1 MNKILRG
8 QEILEALDAGS
19 SIKDLAIKYSVT
31 MPTVRAYLRE
41 YESHLTKCANSDLYR
56 VMYFASIALYSKNM
70 HSAEFNRALN
80 VLHRFDVNTVEK
92 LQMTM
97 SVGNDKMYKA
107 LTNKGKEI
115 VNYVVANVDYL
126 STFVTE
132 NDLNKFS
139 SDTVYKVSKRSRVLV
154 NIKKIS
160 ELTGISYSVLDNYVS
175 KGHALNSKDLYC
187 ANTASIG
194 LTDGLETITRRLMK
208 RISDTLKDD
217 TQYSDF
223 IVNLTKINSND
234 VEDVV
239 KYLFKI
245 YRYSK

>member
-8 QEILEALDAGS
+8 QEILESLDEGCTVEE
-19 SIKDLAIKYSVT
+19 LATKYSVT
-31 MPTVRAYLRE
+31 VPTIRSYLRE
-41 YESHLTKCANSDLYR
+41 YETHLTKCANSELYR

-70 HSAEFNRALN
+70 QSAEFNRALN
-80 VLHRFDVNTVEK
+80 VLHRFDVNTVDK
-92 LQMTM
+92 LQMAM

-115 VNYVVANVDYL
+115 VKYVVDNIEYL
-126 STFVTE
+126 STLVTE

-139 SDTVYKVSKRSRVLV
+139 SDTIYKVSKRSRVLI
-154 NIKKIS
+154 NIHKIS
-160 ELTGISYSVLDNYVS
+160 ELTGISYDVLDNYVN
-175 KGHALNSKDLYC
+175 KGHALNSRDLYC
-187 ANTASIG
+187 ANTASTG

-223 IVNLTKINSND
+223 IINLTKMNSSN

-239 KYLFKI
+239 KYLFKV